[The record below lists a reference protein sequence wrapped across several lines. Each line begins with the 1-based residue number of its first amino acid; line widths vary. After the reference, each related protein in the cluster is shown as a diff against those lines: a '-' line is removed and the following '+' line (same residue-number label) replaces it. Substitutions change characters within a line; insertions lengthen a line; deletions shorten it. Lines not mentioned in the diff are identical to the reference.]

1 MPQEGVLIFCNV
13 LFLAGKLYNIK
24 VSILGKIAT
33 FSTRISMQKCN
44 IKKKKMRFFDRTHFP
59 DSFDWH

>member
-33 FSTRISMQKCN
+33 FSTRISKQKCN
-44 IKKKKMRFFDRTHFP
+44 IKKKN
-59 DSFDWH
+59 